1 MMRGDI
7 KLDTTAGTKTLREL
21 LKVGLLKYRATQLN
35 HIIRK
40 HPQATHNT

>member
-21 LKVGLLKYRATQLN
+21 LKVLPRRPSLPHTCN
-35 HIIRK
+35 HIIRGC
-40 HPQATHNT
+40 PPSPA